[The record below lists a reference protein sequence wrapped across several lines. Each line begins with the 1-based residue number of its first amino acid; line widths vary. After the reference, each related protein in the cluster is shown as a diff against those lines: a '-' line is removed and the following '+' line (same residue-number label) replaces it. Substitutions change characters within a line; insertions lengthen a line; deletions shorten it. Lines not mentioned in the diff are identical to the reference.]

1 MLKEYIATI
10 LWSFSPFGEAKFGI
24 PYGIFHDLN
33 PALVLVLGICGNIA
47 VYPAMMLFL
56 KYINKWLARWHWYRS
71 AAIWVARR
79 AKSGS
84 KSKLETYGYVGL
96 ALFVMVPTPG
106 SGVYIGSII
115 TFLFRL
121 DYRKAFLANAVG
133 AILSGIIVW
142 SITCIG
148 RGFF

>member
-1 MLKEYIATI
+1 LIEEYIATV

-24 PYGIFHDLN
+24 PYGIFNDLN
-33 PALVLVLGICGNIA
+33 PLLVLIFAIGGNIA

-56 KYINKWLARWHWYRS
+56 KYINRWLARWHWYRTS
-71 AAIWVARR
+71 AIWVARR

-84 KSKLETYGYVGL
+84 KKKLEKYGYIGL

-106 SGVYIGSII
+106 SGVYIGCII
-115 TFLFRL
+115 TFLLRL

-133 AILSGIIVW
+133 AALSGIIVW
-142 SITCIG
+142 SITCVG
-148 RGFF
+148 YGLL